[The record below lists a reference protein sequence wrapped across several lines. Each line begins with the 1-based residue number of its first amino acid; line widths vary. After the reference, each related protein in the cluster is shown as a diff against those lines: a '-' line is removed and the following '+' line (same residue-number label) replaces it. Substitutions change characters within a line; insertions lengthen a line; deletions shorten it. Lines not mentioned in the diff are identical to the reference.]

1 MRVTRVVIVG
11 ILCLTVAASAQTAEE
26 LVAKNLQAR
35 GGVDKIKAI
44 NTLKM
49 TGKAYVGI
57 DAVVSQE
64 NKRPDMIR
72 QDFTIQGMTQIQAY
86 DGKVGWQISPFG
98 GRKDPE
104 LMGEDDFRDLMEE
117 ADIDGPLVDY
127 QAKGNKIEYLGHDT
141 VDGDDAYE
149 LKITLKNGDI
159 VYYYLDPDTYLEIKK
174 KKQQFIRGSV
184 RETEQ
189 NLGSYKLVAGVY
201 YPFSIEASSKDNPGD
216 HARITFDKIEANVPL
231 DDSYFKMP
239 SAKK

>member
-1 MRVTRVVIVG
+1 
-11 ILCLTVAASAQTAEE
+11 
-26 LVAKNLQAR
+26 
-35 GGVDKIKAI
+35 
-44 NTLKM
+44 
-49 TGKAYVGI
+49 
-57 DAVVSQE
+57 
-64 NKRPDMIR
+64 
-72 QDFTIQGMTQIQAY
+72 
-86 DGKVGWQISPFG
+86 
-98 GRKDPE
+98 
-104 LMGEDDFRDLMEE
+104 MGEDDFRDLMEE

-201 YPFSIEASSKDNPGD
+201 FSIEASSKDNPGD
-216 HARITFDKIEANVPL
+216 HANYVRQDRGK
-231 DDSYFKMP
+231 Y
-239 SAKK
+239 SARRFVLQDAFREKVMRVDFTYARRGGTTVD